1 MHGGRWGMNISSLF
15 PLHRI
20 SVPVSSW
27 LPWVPEIFHA
37 RFPVFV
43 QVLKSDPLRRS
54 CLRPK
59 AEDVSAC
66 GRQRSLS
73 HATKKISGSQGT
85 SWPMVQWRLTRSHFF
100 TYILRAKANAFL
112 SDARQ
117 PITQNET
124 TYIRDL
130 FIRKRENSSL
140 FLTPVGQT
148 KGKMAENQLPAPT
161 SGAFSTHVNPSGARW
176 GLFPKPYANK
186 FALLSVFTLMKI
198 CLKIWEK
205 SLGKKAKRY
214 TSSCRRVDLK
224 NAFPCLQT
232 TSKRTNL
239 WRVGAVGECVT

>member
-1 MHGGRWGMNISSLF
+1 MGNEYFFSLSPSSNFCASLLLATLGARDFSCAVSGFRSSLKKWPAS
-15 PLHRI
+15 PL
-20 SVPVSSW
+20 VSSA
-27 LPWVPEIFHA
+27 EG
-37 RFPVFV
+37 
-43 QVLKSDPLRRS
+43 RRRVG
-54 CLRPK
+54 LRPTK
-59 AEDVSAC
+59 LLVTRD
-66 GRQRSLS
+66 
-73 HATKKISGSQGT
+73 KKISGTQGT

-130 FIRKRENSSL
+130 FSRKRENSSL

-176 GLFPKPYANK
+176 GLFPIPYANK

-214 TSSCRRVDLK
+214 TCSCRRVDLK